1 MGNVQFHSESSARRF
16 GGTPDDYVP
25 IHKFL
30 DQSKLYLADWR
41 HRALLHTTFGVALC
55 EQFFGDL
62 YKRASDGGAVAT
74 RTIAEV
80 HILEDMKAILTPADF
95 LCEMPIRSWMN
106 GLTASQ
112 RRAVQSFQ
120 IPEAATPRD
129 LLAIT
134 TTSYEARTVV
144 VTGLLLSTDS
154 RP

>member
-16 GGTPDDYVP
+16 GGTPEDYVA

-62 YKRASDGGAVAT
+62 YRRSSDGGNVTT
-74 RTIAEV
+74 RTIAEA
-80 HILEDMKAILTPADF
+80 HILEDMKAVLTPADF
-95 LCEMPIRSWMN
+95 LREMPIRSWMN
-106 GLTASQ
+106 GLTSSQ
-112 RRAVQSFQ
+112 KRAAQSFQ
-120 IPEAATPRD
+120 IPEAATLRD
-129 LLAIT
+129 LLAI

-144 VTGLLLSTDS
+144 VTGLLFSTDS